1 VQVEWFGDQAVKV
14 TFEEPTGAVRNRLV
28 YRSDEASLELG
39 GAGRAWSFQ
48 GDGYMFRLAS
58 EAQRIQLAYLFDPYL
73 ALSTSLIEP
82 LPHQITAVYGEM
94 LPRQPL
100 RFLLADDPGAGK
112 TIMAGLLIK
121 ELLIRG
127 DLERCLVVAP
137 GNLVEQWQ
145 DELAE
150 KFHLDFVILTRDRI
164 EATRSGNPFDEA
176 GLWIARLDMLSRN
189 EDLQAK
195 LFAAREWDL
204 VVCDEAHRMSA
215 SYFGGEVKYT
225 QRYQLGQRL
234 SGRCRHF
241 LLMTATP
248 HNGKE
253 ADFQLFMALLDGDRF
268 EGRFREGVHQA
279 DPSDLLRRL
288 TKEELRTFDGRPL
301 FPERRAYTVN
311 YQLSA
316 EEADLY
322 EAVTDYVRNE
332 MNRAER
338 LAENDQRRN
347 NVGFALQILQRRLA
361 SSPAAIHESLRRRR
375 ERLERRLEEERLL
388 QRGRDT
394 RLGVTRDLA
403 TYHPDFFE
411 DDDDRPEDE
420 IEAAEER
427 LVDSA
432 TAAQT
437 IAELQLEIAVLADLE
452 QRAKALRRSGTDTKW
467 RELQSIL
474 DQPLMTNTSGN
485 RRKLIIFTEPRD
497 TLAYLADKIRTRL
510 GRAEAVVEIHG
521 GLAREARRNA
531 VHAFLHDPAVLV
543 MVANDAAGEGV
554 NLQRAH
560 LMVNY
565 DLPWNPNRLEQ
576 RFGRIHRIGQTEVCH
591 LWNLVA
597 NETREGAVY
606 ARLLEKLEA
615 ARAALG
621 GRVYDVLGQLF
632 EQRALK
638 DLLIDAIRY
647 GEQPEIKARLLQT
660 IDDAA
665 GQAHVIELLD
675 RRALVQET
683 LPFSRVQEI
692 REQMERA
699 HAQRLQPHYIESFFG
714 AAFEHLGGR
723 VHRRESGRFE
733 VSRVPGALR
742 ERDRQIG
749 TGAPVLARYERICFD
764 KAHVAGPPVAAFVCP
779 GHPLLDATID
789 LTLERH
795 HELMKQGATLV
806 DPRDQ
811 GERLR
816 ILVILDQALHDGRTE
831 RHGQPQIVSRQLH
844 FVELLEDGESR
855 DAGPAPYLD
864 YRPASPAER
873 DAIAPRLE
881 DPWLAE
887 EFESRAIGHAVQ
899 HLVPRELDEV
909 RARRLPL
916 IDKIER
922 EVQARLK
929 REMNYWDHRAQVLKD
944 QERAGKQPRMN
955 PARAQARADELADRL
970 QRRMAE
976 LAKEHDISALPPVV
990 LAGALVVPIGLLRKL
1005 GVVKDAEPGEPDVDP
1020 ARRAEI
1026 ERLAMDA
1033 VMAAERAL
1041 GFEPRDVSRD
1051 KCGYDIESRDPTT
1064 NSHLR
1069 FVEVKG
1075 LGSGNNRVS
1084 ITRNELLRARNSGE
1098 WHRLALVQVTA
1109 DTANSPVYISGHDLG
1124 EVGFAEI
1131 GRMLRLP
1138 ELLAVAREPH

>member
-1 VQVEWFGDQAVKV
+1 MI
-14 TFEEPTGAVRNRLV
+14 TPRTRSRLP
-28 YRSDEASLELG
+28 RS
-39 GAGRAWSFQ
+39 AWS
-48 GDGYMFRLAS
+48 
-58 EAQRIQLAYLFDPYL
+58 
-73 ALSTSLIEP
+73 T
-82 LPHQITAVYGEM
+82 
-94 LPRQPL
+94 
-100 RFLLADDPGAGK
+100 
-112 TIMAGLLIK
+112 
-121 ELLIRG
+121 
-127 DLERCLVVAP
+127 
-137 GNLVEQWQ
+137 
-145 DELAE
+145 
-150 KFHLDFVILTRDRI
+150 
-164 EATRSGNPFDEA
+164 
-176 GLWIARLDMLSRN
+176 
-189 EDLQAK
+189 
-195 LFAAREWDL
+195 
-204 VVCDEAHRMSA
+204 
-215 SYFGGEVKYT
+215 
-225 QRYQLGQRL
+225 
-234 SGRCRHF
+234 
-241 LLMTATP
+241 TP
-248 HNGKE
+248 
-253 ADFQLFMALLDGDRF
+253 
-268 EGRFREGVHQA
+268 
-279 DPSDLLRRL
+279 P
-288 TKEELRTFDGRPL
+288 
-301 FPERRAYTVN
+301 
-311 YQLSA
+311 
-316 EEADLY
+316 
-322 EAVTDYVRNE
+322 
-332 MNRAER
+332 
-338 LAENDQRRN
+338 
-347 NVGFALQILQRRLA
+347 
-361 SSPAAIHESLRRRR
+361 
-375 ERLERRLEEERLL
+375 
-388 QRGRDT
+388 
-394 RLGVTRDLA
+394 
-403 TYHPDFFE
+403 
-411 DDDDRPEDE
+411 
-420 IEAAEER
+420 
-427 LVDSA
+427 
-432 TAAQT
+432 AQT
-437 IAELQLEIAVLADLE
+437 IAELQAEIAALADLE

-474 DQPLMTNTSGN
+474 DQPLMTDAASN

-497 TLAYLADKIRTRL
+497 TLTYLADKIRTRL

-647 GEQPEIKARLLQT
+647 SEQPEIKARLLQAV
-660 IDDAA
+660 DDAVDR
-665 GQAHVIELLD
+665 AHLVELLD

-683 LPFSRVQEI
+683 LPFSRIQEI

-699 HAQRLQPHYIESFFG
+699 HAQRLQPHYIESFFR

-723 VHRRESGRFE
+723 VHRRETGRFE

-795 HELMKQGATLV
+795 RELMKQGAILV

-816 ILVILDQALHDGRTE
+816 ILVTLDQALHDGRTE
-831 RHGQPQIVSRQLH
+831 RHGHAQIVAHRLH
-844 FVELLEDGESR
+844 FVELLEDGQLR

-864 YRPASPAER
+864 YRPASAPER
-873 DAIAPRLE
+873 EAIAPRLA
-881 DPWLAE
+881 DPWLVE
-887 EFESRAIGHAVQ
+887 DSGSRAIGHAVQ
-899 HLVPRELDEV
+899 HLVPRELAEV
-909 RARRLPL
+909 RARRLPQ

-955 PARAQARADELADRL
+955 PARAQARADELADRM

-976 LAKEHDISALPPVV
+976 LAKERDISALPPVV
-990 LAGALVVPIGLLRKL
+990 LAGTLVVPLGLLRKL
-1005 GVVKDAEPGEPDVDP
+1005 GVAEPDEEAAEPEVDP

-1033 VMAAERAL
+1033 VMAAELAL
-1041 GFEPRDVSRD
+1041 GFAPRDVSREN
-1051 KCGYDIESRDPTT
+1051 CGYDIESRHP
-1064 NSHLR
+1064 NGNGHLR

-1075 LGSGNNRVS
+1075 LGPGNDRVTV
-1084 ITRNELLRARNSGE
+1084 TRNELLRARNAAE
-1098 WHRLALVQVTA
+1098 WHRLAIVQVEG
-1109 DTANSPVYISGHDLG
+1109 DTTKPPCYISGHDSG
-1124 EVGFAEI
+1124 DVGFAEI
-1131 GRMLRLP
+1131 GRMLRLG
-1138 ELLAVAREPH
+1138 ELLAIAREPH

>member
-1 VQVEWFGDQAVKV
+1 
-14 TFEEPTGAVRNRLV
+14 
-28 YRSDEASLELG
+28 
-39 GAGRAWSFQ
+39 
-48 GDGYMFRLAS
+48 
-58 EAQRIQLAYLFDPYL
+58 
-73 ALSTSLIEP
+73 
-82 LPHQITAVYGEM
+82 
-94 LPRQPL
+94 
-100 RFLLADDPGAGK
+100 
-112 TIMAGLLIK
+112 
-121 ELLIRG
+121 
-127 DLERCLVVAP
+127 
-137 GNLVEQWQ
+137 
-145 DELAE
+145 
-150 KFHLDFVILTRDRI
+150 
-164 EATRSGNPFDEA
+164 
-176 GLWIARLDMLSRN
+176 
-189 EDLQAK
+189 
-195 LFAAREWDL
+195 
-204 VVCDEAHRMSA
+204 
-215 SYFGGEVKYT
+215 
-225 QRYQLGQRL
+225 
-234 SGRCRHF
+234 
-241 LLMTATP
+241 
-248 HNGKE
+248 
-253 ADFQLFMALLDGDRF
+253 
-268 EGRFREGVHQA
+268 
-279 DPSDLLRRL
+279 
-288 TKEELRTFDGRPL
+288 
-301 FPERRAYTVN
+301 
-311 YQLSA
+311 
-316 EEADLY
+316 
-322 EAVTDYVRNE
+322 
-332 MNRAER
+332 
-338 LAENDQRRN
+338 
-347 NVGFALQILQRRLA
+347 
-361 SSPAAIHESLRRRR
+361 
-375 ERLERRLEEERLL
+375 
-388 QRGRDT
+388 
-394 RLGVTRDLA
+394 
-403 TYHPDFFE
+403 
-411 DDDDRPEDE
+411 
-420 IEAAEER
+420 
-427 LVDSA
+427 
-432 TAAQT
+432 
-437 IAELQLEIAVLADLE
+437 
-452 QRAKALRRSGTDTKW
+452 
-467 RELQSIL
+467 
-474 DQPLMTNTSGN
+474 
-485 RRKLIIFTEPRD
+485 
-497 TLAYLADKIRTRL
+497 
-510 GRAEAVVEIHG
+510 
-521 GLAREARRNA
+521 
-531 VHAFLHDPAVLV
+531 
-543 MVANDAAGEGV
+543 
-554 NLQRAH
+554 
-560 LMVNY
+560 
-565 DLPWNPNRLEQ
+565 
-576 RFGRIHRIGQTEVCH
+576 
-591 LWNLVA
+591 
-597 NETREGAVY
+597 
-606 ARLLEKLEA
+606 
-615 ARAALG
+615 
-621 GRVYDVLGQLF
+621 
-632 EQRALK
+632 
-638 DLLIDAIRY
+638 
-647 GEQPEIKARLLQT
+647 
-660 IDDAA
+660 
-665 GQAHVIELLD
+665 
-675 RRALVQET
+675 
-683 LPFSRVQEI
+683 
-692 REQMERA
+692 
-699 HAQRLQPHYIESFFG
+699 
-714 AAFEHLGGR
+714 
-723 VHRRESGRFE
+723 
-733 VSRVPGALR
+733 
-742 ERDRQIG
+742 
-749 TGAPVLARYERICFD
+749 VLARYERICFD